1 MTLYVD
7 SSNRDMTLYP
17 KGSEYTLHL
26 TNPVK
31 NISRVDLVAA
41 KVPNSMYNITGTGR
55 VLTVAGT
62 DIFLKPGF
70 YSTWSLA
77 ESLNATYVESQGKFF
92 FWAASSF
99 TVIPRTAEI
108 ARLLGFTKDITYPS
122 ASCVSD
128 PVYGADSTL
137 NTGHFVLS
145 ASVVDTSV
153 NEFVFLD
160 ILELRTPCTLD
171 AKSLADTSTTA
182 RNSFAVIPMDV
193 DSGKVKSFKSNTD
206 FESSVTYPQPI
217 EKLSRLTV
225 RWLNSKGELLN
236 FQGLEDNS
244 FILRFT
250 SSPVRDGR
258 VADPG
263 ALPAPVTLD
272 SPETPVVQAKMI
284 AAVLLVGLLVIVVFI
299 RRRT

>member
-1 MTLYVD
+1 MLYVD
-7 SSNRDMTLYP
+7 SSNRDTTLYP

-26 TNPVK
+26 THPVK

-55 VLTVAGT
+55 VLTFAGR
-62 DIFLKPGF
+62 DIYLKPGF
-70 YSTWSLA
+70 YSAWSLA
-77 ESLNATYVESQGKFF
+77 ESLGVTYVEPLGKFY
-92 FWAASSF
+92 FWSASGPF
-99 TVIPRTAEI
+99 TVTPRTAEM
-108 ARLLGFTKDITYPS
+108 ARLLGFTNGTEYNS
-122 ASCVSD
+122 AACADD
-128 PVYGADSTL
+128 PVYSAEP
-137 NTGHFVLS
+137 GHFVLS

-225 RWLNSKGELLN
+225 RWLNAKGELLD

-250 SSPVRDGR
+250 TSPVRDGH

-263 ALPAPVTLD
+263 ALPVPVALD
-272 SPETPVVQAKMI
+272 SLESPVVQTKMI
-284 AAVLLVGLLVIVVFI
+284 AAVLLVGLLVIIVFI